1 MIKGLCVDDKIGEA
15 VGLFK
20 KMGLFG
26 CWPDVVTYEILING
40 LC

>member
-15 VGLFK
+15 AGLFK
-20 KMGLFG
+20 KMGLCG
-26 CWPDVVTYEILING
+26 CWPNVVTYGILING